1 MRKLL
6 FVLALTVCVGVR
18 ADEPKKKDKLHGVWQ
33 LVEKNKDDGH
43 EMTLPVW
50 KVLEKGGDFSI
61 FYIADNTGRSVL
73 TSKGKYTVKDDSTY
87 VEHVRRSSYD
97 TGDGKAFAVSVSYRF
112 NDKGDMEISYRM
124 PGAAQDGRETWRKV
138 RMH

>member
-6 FVLALTVCVGVR
+6 LLLTLLICVGAR

-33 LVEKNKDDGH
+33 LVEKSKEDGH

-50 KVLEKGGDFSI
+50 KVLEKGGDFCI
-61 FYIADNTGRSVL
+61 FYIADKTGRSVL

-87 VEHVRRSSYD
+87 VEHVRRSAH
-97 TGDGKAFAVSVSYRF
+97 GDGDNSPFAVTVSYSF
-112 NDKGDMEISYRM
+112 NDKGEMEISYRM
-124 PGAAQDGRETWRKV
+124 PGASQDGRETWRKL
-138 RMH
+138 RMR